1 MKRKGPIRIGVV
13 GVRRGQSLAG
23 NVGELTGTK
32 LVAICDTW
40 EERLAEAGKNLGVE
54 TFTDYDKF
62 LSFDMDAVIL
72 ANYFHQHA
80 PFAIKAL
87 EAGFH
92 VMSETSACK
101 TLAEGVALCRAVE
114 KSKRIYMFAENYPYN
129 AANQQMARLYREGEI
144 GRALY
149 AEGEYNHPMSVDTYL
164 GIAPGRGH
172 WRNNLPST
180 YYCTHALAPLMAATD
195 AMPVSVN
202 ALSIPDAEFRKDSV
216 KQGDPGAVILVRT
229 DGGAV
234 FRLFQTFVPGHSIWY
249 RIHGT
254 HGLIEHVRGPGYW
267 GPGILRVVHEEWDRK
282 PGVPTERTFVAEF
295 PEHADKAKAAGHGGG
310 DFFVLWHFAQAIRGG
325 RQPYLDVYRG
335 VAMSAVGILAWKSAL
350 ADGAPFAMPDFT
362 SETDRRK
369 HAKDRWS
376 PFPEDARPG
385 QPPVSVMG
393 PNRPSAGAL
402 AHAREVWRKNGYLGD

>member
-1 MKRKGPIRIGVV
+1 LKRKSTIRIGVV
-13 GVRRGQSLAG
+13 GARRGQSLAG
-23 NVGELTGTK
+23 NLGDLTGTK

-40 EERLAEAGKNLGVE
+40 EERLKEAGEKLEVQ
-54 TFTDYDKF
+54 TFTDYEKF

-92 VMSETSACK
+92 VMSETAACK

-149 AEGEYNHPMSVDTYL
+149 AEGEYNHPMAEDTYL
-164 GIAPGRGH
+164 SIAPGTGH

-180 YYCTHALAPLMAATD
+180 YYCTHALAPLMVATD

-202 ALSIPDAEFRKDSV
+202 ALSIPDEEFRKTSV
-216 KQGDPGAVILVRT
+216 KQGDRGAVILVRT

-267 GPGILRVVHEEWDRK
+267 GPGILRIVHEEWDRK
-282 PGVPTERTFVAEF
+282 PGVPTERTLFAEF
-295 PEHADKAKAAGHGGG
+295 PELADQAKAAGHGGG
-310 DFFVLWHFAQAIRGG
+310 DFYVTWHFAEAIRRG

-335 VAMSAVGILAWKSAL
+335 VAMSAVGILAWKSAM
-350 ADGAPFAMPDFT
+350 ADGAPFPMPDFHREEDRKAN
-362 SETDRRK
+362 ET
-369 HAKDRWS
+369 DRWS
-376 PFPEDARPG
+376 PFPEDAGPG
-385 QPPVSVMG
+385 QPPVSILG
-393 PNRPSAGAL
+393 PSKRTAKAL
-402 AHAREVWRKNGYLGD
+402 AHARKVWKESGYQGD

>member
-1 MKRKGPIRIGVV
+1 LKKKGPIRIGVV
-13 GVRRGQSLAG
+13 GVGRGQSLAG
-23 NVGELTGTK
+23 NIGDLTGTR

-40 EERLAEAGKNLGVE
+40 EERLDEVGKRLGVA
-54 TFTDYDKF
+54 TFTDYEKF

-129 AANQQMARLYREGEI
+129 AANQQMSRLYREGEI
-144 GRALY
+144 GRVLY
-149 AEGEYNHPMSVDTYL
+149 AEGEYNHPMSVDRYL
-164 GIAPGRGH
+164 RLAPGCGH
-172 WRNNLPST
+172 WRNTMPST
-180 YYCTHALAPLMAATD
+180 YYCTHALAPLMTATD
-195 AMPVSVN
+195 EMPVSVN
-202 ALSIPDAEFRKDSV
+202 ALSIPDEEYRKESV
-216 KQGDPGAVILVRT
+216 VQGDRGSVILVRT

-234 FRLFQTFVPGHSIWY
+234 FRLFQTFLPGHSVWY

-254 HGLIEHVRGPGYW
+254 HGLVEHVRGSGYW
-267 GPGILRVVHEEWDRK
+267 GPGLLRVVHEEWDRK
-282 PGVPTERTFVAEF
+282 PGVATERTFVAEF
-295 PEHADKAKAAGHGGG
+295 PELADKAAAAGHGGG
-310 DFFVLWHFAQAIRGG
+310 DFFVAWHFAEAIRSG

-335 VAMSAVGILAWKSAL
+335 VSMSAVGILAWKSAL
-350 ADGAPFAMPDFT
+350 AGGAPFSMPDFRR
-362 SETDRRK
+362 EADRRK

-376 PFPEDARPG
+376 PFPEDAGPG
-385 QPPVSVMG
+385 QPPSSVHG
-393 PNRPSAGAL
+393 PHRPTAKAL
-402 AHAREVWRKNGYLGD
+402 ARARRVWKENGYDGV